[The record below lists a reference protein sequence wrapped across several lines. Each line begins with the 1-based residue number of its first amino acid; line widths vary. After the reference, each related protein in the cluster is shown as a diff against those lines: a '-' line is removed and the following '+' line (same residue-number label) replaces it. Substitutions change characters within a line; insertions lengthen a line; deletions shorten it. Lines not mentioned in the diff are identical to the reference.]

1 MKQCYKQQ
9 EVEVMPRKSIGGRL
23 KPKLKLLLWFF
34 LGTGLIV
41 AAKYLNFQG
50 LLHSTLSWIASLGRW
65 GPAMFIIIYIL
76 ATVLFVPGS
85 ILALAAGVL
94 FGVLWGSIYVSIGA
108 TIGAVVAFLIG
119 RYLARGWVAKQIE
132 GNGMFKVIDETV
144 AREGWKIV
152 GLMQLSPIFPF
163 NMLNYA
169 FGVTQVS
176 FKDYFFP
183 TWIGIMPGTFLYVY
197 IGSLTGDLTMS
208 AMKERSR
215 TPIEWA
221 CYAIGLIATVL
232 IMIYATRIAK
242 KALENRITS

>member
-1 MKQCYKQQ
+1 
-9 EVEVMPRKSIGGRL
+9 MPRKSIGGRL
-23 KPKLKLLLWFF
+23 KLKLKLLLWFF
-34 LGTGLIV
+34 LGTTLIV

-50 LLHSTLSWIASLGRW
+50 LLHSALSWIASLGRW

-132 GNGMFKVIDETV
+132 GNGMFKVIDEAV

-152 GLMQLSPIFPF
+152 ALMQLSPIFPF

-183 TWIGIMPGTFLYVY
+183 TWIGIMPGTVLYVY
-197 IGSLTGDLTMS
+197 IGSLTGNLTMS
-208 AMKERSR
+208 AMKERSL
-215 TPIEWA
+215 TPIEWT

-232 IMIYATRIAK
+232 VMIYATRIAK